1 MKLTVRFQAMQSTCP
16 DDNVEANIVPVDS
29 EFDLD
34 PSETALVLVDV
45 WGGHHIKSHYERT
58 GVIMAETIRPCIE
71 AARSC
76 GVAVIY
82 APSPRIARTYPQ
94 SARYGVGSEIA
105 RPDGPEHDE
114 WPPGDY
120 RDAKGKYSSLAR
132 PYNEKIPGYDG
143 DLPEWW
149 HIRAIAEVIEPQADD
164 FVVATGEQLHLL
176 LRDRRIVN
184 LVYAGFATNICVV
197 YRDYGL
203 QAMRARGYR
212 PVLLR
217 DCTSAIETRDTFD
230 TLLITRTLILDLE
243 RWFPTSDS
251 AAFIQA
257 CSREP

>member
-1 MKLTVRFQAMQSTCP
+1 MDPSTTNGLPVIIGTRKANTQALPVPTTKRSQDTTATCP
-16 DDNVEANIVPVDS
+16 N
-29 EFDLD
+29 
-34 PSETALVLVDV
+34 
-45 WGGHHIKSHYERT
+45 GGTFELS
-58 GVIMAETIRPCIE
+58 
-71 AARSC
+71 RS
-76 GVAVIY
+76 
-82 APSPRIARTYPQ
+82 
-94 SARYGVGSEIA
+94 
-105 RPDGPEHDE
+105 
-114 WPPGDY
+114 
-120 RDAKGKYSSLAR
+120 
-132 PYNEKIPGYDG
+132 
-143 DLPEWW
+143 
-149 HIRAIAEVIEPQADD
+149 VIEPQADD

-197 YRDYGL
+197 YRDYVL